1 MANMKKDVCEEV
13 SAALGERAGASGG
26 PKGVGL
32 HGDAW
37 CIACGS
43 TVAPGIDLLETKPVD
58 LRQCCEL
65 QCSFELLSKG
75 VT

>member
-58 LRQCCEL
+58 LRECCKL